1 MASPLDRPPDKGGL
15 MNCDG
20 FCKPDH
26 VGVVIRV
33 RVMDG
38 DKDCGE
44 CWYCEEAIAEDTR
57 RGFKVIPF
65 PETNKSEEKE

>member
-1 MASPLDRPPDKGGL
+1 MD
-15 MNCDG
+15 CDG

-38 DKDCGE
+38 DECCGE
-44 CWYCEEAIAEDTR
+44 WWYCEAAIAEDTR
-57 RGFKVIPF
+57 RGFTVVPLA
-65 PETNKSEEKE
+65 EANG